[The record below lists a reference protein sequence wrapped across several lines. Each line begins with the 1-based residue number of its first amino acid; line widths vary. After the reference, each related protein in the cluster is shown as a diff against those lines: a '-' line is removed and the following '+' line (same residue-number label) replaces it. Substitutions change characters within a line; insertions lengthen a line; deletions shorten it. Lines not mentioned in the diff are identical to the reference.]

1 MAFSADFLVGFV
13 MSLDL
18 AAGSGEHVAQT
29 TRSSIRVVKQRVTA
43 DQLHDPEED
52 FLAIE
57 DPLSVSLRIGDESNC
72 EARELVMTMRTPGDD
87 EAMIH
92 GFLFSEGIIQ
102 AAGDILGIEF
112 ASINPD
118 AAPTKAIVQLR
129 PGLTFLES
137 KAERHFAM
145 HSSCGVC
152 GKVSA
157 EQLALPGSL
166 KLNDRLRIQPD
177 CIHDLP
183 ARMREEQDTFQHTG
197 GLHAS
202 ALFDREGILLT
213 SAEDI
218 GRHNALDK
226 VIGGSLLKPNMMER
240 AEILCVSGRMSY
252 EILQKALVAQI
263 PVIAGVGAP
272 SSLAVA
278 IANDFNVTLLGFV
291 RNGSYNIYSAPQR
304 LNSR

>member
-1 MAFSADFLVGFV
+1 
-13 MSLDL
+13 MSTEPATHSKDHETEV
-18 AAGSGEHVAQT
+18 S
-29 TRSSIRVVKQRVTA
+29 RSSIRVVKQKVSA
-43 DQLHDPEED
+43 QGLHAPEED

-57 DPLSVSLRIGDESNC
+57 DPMSVSLRTGNQSACES
-72 EARELVMTMRTPGDD
+72 RELVMTMRTPGDD
-87 EAMIH
+87 RAMIL

-102 AAGDILGIEF
+102 GSSDVVGIEF
-112 ASINPD
+112 SSVNPD

-129 PGLTFLES
+129 EGLTFLET
-137 KAERHFAM
+137 KVERHFAM

-166 KLNDRLRIQPD
+166 RLNDSLKVSAD
-177 CIHDLP
+177 CIHELP
-183 ARMREEQDTFQHTG
+183 TIMRQEQDTFRHTG

-202 ALFDREGILLT
+202 ALFDAEGNLLT

-226 VIGGSLLKPNMMER
+226 VIGHSLMNPTLLEK
-240 AEILCVSGRMSY
+240 AKILCVSGRMSY

-263 PVIAGVGAP
+263 PIIAGVGAP

-278 IANDFNVTLLGFV
+278 ISNDFNVTLLGFV

-304 LNSR
+304 LTA